1 MSRQARLV
9 ISVAA
14 EIIFAAKIYKK
25 NDLLYFYIYNL
36 TLKLYFHIQYYLNH
50 SIHSRLLND
59 RITMHSTYLNN
70 SSLTFEGYHPD

>member
-14 EIIFAAKIYKK
+14 EIIFTAKIYKK

-36 TLKLYFHIQYYLNH
+36 TLKLYFYIQYYLNH
-50 SIHSRLLND
+50 SI
-59 RITMHSTYLNN
+59 I
-70 SSLTFEGYHPD
+70 PDY

>member
-1 MSRQARLV
+1 MSRQTRLV

-36 TLKLYFHIQYYLNH
+36 TLKLYFYIQYYLNH
-50 SIHSRLLND
+50 SI
-59 RITMHSTYLNN
+59 I
-70 SSLTFEGYHPD
+70 PDY

>member
-36 TLKLYFHIQYYLNH
+36 TLKLYCLIREKVVTFRMVVLYVKKLSPLGWLN
-50 SIHSRLLND
+50 
-59 RITMHSTYLNN
+59 
-70 SSLTFEGYHPD
+70 